1 MIIRGIKFFIDT
13 NLLLSFATVFLA
25 VATTMQLGLKP
36 RVSPVL
42 AVVFFA
48 TFLFYNISRIRKELN
63 NKHDVNFGKS
73 IRDRITV
80 FNLLVL
86 ISVIGMAVC
95 TMYLKAEVLLMLLF
109 LAGVSLLYSVPSFK
123 GIGNSISLRTIPY
136 LKIFLITGI
145 WAAVTV
151 ILPVLQ
157 SQSSPEKSE
166 VIAVF
171 SERFIFLFV
180 IALLFDI
187 KDMRPDKETGL
198 KTIPLL
204 LGYRKAMQ
212 LANGLLI
219 LFLISIILHYKS
231 SLHFVL
237 VSFIVSA
244 LSTFVLI
251 NNRKIST
258 TPYFHRGI
266 VDGTLLIQPL
276 LVLIFYYLEK
286 LM

>member
-1 MIIRGIKFFIDT
+1 MIIRGIKFFIDA
-13 NLLLSFATVFLA
+13 NLLLSFATVFLT
-25 VATTMQLGLKP
+25 VASTIQLGLKP
-36 RVSPVL
+36 RESPVL

-63 NKHDVNFGKS
+63 KKHDVNSRKS
-73 IRDRITV
+73 ISDRVTV
-80 FNLLVL
+80 INLLVL
-86 ISVIGMAVC
+86 VSMIGMAVC
-95 TMYLKAEVLLMLLF
+95 TMYLKTEVLFMLIL
-109 LAGVSLLYSVPSFK
+109 LAGVSLLYSFPTFK
-123 GIGNSISLRTIPY
+123 HTSQGVSLRGVPY

-157 SQSSPEKSE
+157 SESSPEKSE

-187 KDMRPDKETGL
+187 KDMRSDKETGL

-204 LGYRKAMQ
+204 LGYRRAMQ

-219 LFLISIILHYKS
+219 LFLISIIMHYKS
-231 SLHFVL
+231 SLHFVM

-251 NNRKIST
+251 NDRKIST

>member
-1 MIIRGIKFFIDT
+1 MIKRGIKFFIET

-36 RVSPVL
+36 KVSPVL
-42 AVVFFA
+42 AVLFFA
-48 TFLFYNISRIRKELN
+48 TFLVYNIGRIRNELN
-63 NKHDVNFGKS
+63 KKYEENSRKS
-73 IRDRITV
+73 IRDRVTA

-86 ISVIGMAVC
+86 ASVIGMVVC
-95 TMYLKAEVLLMLLF
+95 TMYLRTEVLFMLIL
-109 LAGVSLLYSVPSFK
+109 LAGVCLLYSFPSIMHTRK
-123 GIGNSISLRTIPY
+123 GISLRGIPY
-136 LKIFLITGI
+136 LKIFLITII

-187 KDMRPDKETGL
+187 KDMRSDKETGL

-276 LVLIFYYLEK
+276 LVLIFYYLKK